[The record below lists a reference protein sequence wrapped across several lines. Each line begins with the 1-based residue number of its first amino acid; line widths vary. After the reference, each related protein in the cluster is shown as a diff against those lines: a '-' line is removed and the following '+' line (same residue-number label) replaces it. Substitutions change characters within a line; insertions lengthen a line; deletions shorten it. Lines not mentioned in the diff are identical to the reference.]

1 MGAAQFCFGA
11 WPVSAR
17 TISSGRRDLPRP
29 PANGVDLFETCQ
41 RAVRLVAPML
51 IRAMDADDVDKIHL
65 IHTEAVNITCALHY
79 DAERRE
85 AWLRGRTPEGYLRAQ
100 QNGENFLVAILE
112 GAVVGFASWR
122 AEELLALF
130 VLPSR
135 QRRGVA
141 HSLFDECGRRANESN
156 FAITKLNATL
166 NAREFYEQLG
176 FKVTGRGYEIKRGKR
191 IYHYKMRKA

>member
-1 MGAAQFCFGA
+1 
-11 WPVSAR
+11 
-17 TISSGRRDLPRP
+17 
-29 PANGVDLFETCQ
+29 
-41 RAVRLVAPML
+41 ML
-51 IRAMDADDVDKIHL
+51 IRAMDVHDVDKIHR
-65 IHTEAVNITCALHY
+65 IHTEAVNITCASHY

-176 FKVTGRGYEIKRGKR
+176 FKVTRRGYEIKRGKR